1 MEHELF
7 MYAHHVISLLISRY
21 KLYNFFKEIYCFKCW
36 LDLGRFIA
44 FEFCDSFYTLQ
55 SWILRHL
62 SPEPDRAFSTANA
75 VRCTF
80 FGLFPDI
87 AHLPWGTWPLLL
99 PLAPRL
105 MLLAT
110 PRKMSLVGLG
120 WTAAAS
126 GGGRVVFKSRVL
138 PYFVIGLF
146 SIFKLLFVQ
155 QLNKRTKKSKNFGQ
169 SLNIPKYEQVLGFIC
184 QTTVY
189 NL

>member
-1 MEHELF
+1 
-7 MYAHHVISLLISRY
+7 
-21 KLYNFFKEIYCFKCW
+21 
-36 LDLGRFIA
+36 
-44 FEFCDSFYTLQ
+44 
-55 SWILRHL
+55 
-62 SPEPDRAFSTANA
+62 
-75 VRCTF
+75 
-80 FGLFPDI
+80 
-87 AHLPWGTWPLLL
+87 
-99 PLAPRL
+99 
-105 MLLAT
+105 
-110 PRKMSLVGLG
+110 MSLVGLG

-155 QLNKRTKKSKNFGQ
+155 QLNKSKKKSKIFGQ